1 MVEQPHLRQFLL
13 FVFAL
18 LVPCF
23 ALWSIA
29 SGPLAMPAIGFVNM
43 MLSSWF
49 PNVVDGL
56 YFQGADALLMTEF
69 GELNGGPAP
78 LAQSEYRLGFS
89 MDTRILSYSIPFY
102 TALHF
107 STQKQD
113 YLGSYGLGLLVLYA
127 LFVIGLLSL
136 CLKELMLSL
145 GPSFLNQPDVFVP
158 HANVIALL
166 YQFNVL
172 IVPTLA
178 PAALWVWQSRNTP
191 LLSGM
196 LGSNDPATD

>member
-1 MVEQPHLRQFLL
+1 MVEQHHLRQFLL

-18 LVPCF
+18 LIPCF
-23 ALWSIA
+23 ALWSVA
-29 SGPLAMPAIGFVNM
+29 SGPLAMPAVGFVNM

-49 PNVVDGL
+49 PSVVDGL
-56 YFQGADALLMTEF
+56 YTQGAQALLMTEF
-69 GELNGGPAP
+69 GELNGQQVP
-78 LAQSEYRLGFS
+78 LAQSDYRLGFS

-107 STQKQD
+107 ATQKQD
-113 YLGSYGLGLLVLYA
+113 YLESYGLGLLILYA

-145 GPSFLNQPDVFVP
+145 GPTFLNQPDVFVP
-158 HANVIALL
+158 HATVIALL

-172 IVPTLA
+172 IVPTLG
-178 PAALWVWQSRNTP
+178 PAALWAWQSRNTP
-191 LLSGM
+191 LLLGM
-196 LGSNDPATD
+196 LGRVPPS